1 MKEAQGRVSAKGASF
16 LLEKEGKDARYWAH
30 VSVLEK
36 QYNCVNM
43 VATSHV

>member
-16 LLEKEGKDARYWAH
+16 LLEKEGKDARYSRAH

-36 QYNCVNM
+36 
-43 VATSHV
+43 